1 MRFICMSAMLFSLAL
16 AGCGMNEQEARQTA
30 QEKKLPP
37 TEVQLM
43 NQTKAGS
50 DKDAKLLV
58 EAGVN
63 PNTRQA
69 NGMTVLMS
77 AAFNGQV
84 ETAKS
89 LLAHGAEV
97 NATAKG
103 YNALGFAVEK
113 GDVAMIKLLMS
124 HGADPKQVP
133 EEGKSAEAR
142 ARGRGDAAALLSAMQ
157 LQ

>member
-1 MRFICMSAMLFSLAL
+1 MRFACVPALLFSLAL
-16 AGCGMNEQEARQTA
+16 AGCSVNEQEARQA
-30 QEKKLPP
+30 VQEKKLPP

-43 NQTKAGS
+43 NQTKVGN
-50 DKDAKLLV
+50 DKDAKMLV

-77 AAFNGQV
+77 AAFNGNI

-89 LLAHGAEV
+89 LLAHGAEI
-97 NATAKG
+97 NATAQG

-113 GDVAMIKLLMS
+113 GDVAMVKLLMA

-133 EEGKSAEAR
+133 ENGKSAEVRAR
-142 ARGRGDAAALLSAMQ
+142 ARSDASALLSAMQ
-157 LQ
+157 L